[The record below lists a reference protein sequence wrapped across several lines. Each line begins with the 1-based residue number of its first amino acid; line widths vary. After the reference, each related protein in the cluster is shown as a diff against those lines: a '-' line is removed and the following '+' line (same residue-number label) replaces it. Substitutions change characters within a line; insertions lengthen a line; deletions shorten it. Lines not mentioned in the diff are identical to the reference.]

1 MKEFNCRK
9 AIFSKSLDKLEVLE
23 IGRKLEGSV
32 LKLFFRKGVMTQVF
46 QREGKEESVKDWE
59 KIFSRQGRIRGL
71 KILMIAGG
79 IP

>member
-1 MKEFNCRK
+1 M
-9 AIFSKSLDKLEVLE
+9 EVLE